1 MKKQNIL
8 RLMYILSEKKIEKMI
23 IQLVKVDSKEN
34 VADILTKALS
44 SCHHEYFSGKLVL
57 INPFGR

>member
-1 MKKQNIL
+1 
-8 RLMYILSEKKIEKMI
+8 MYILSEKKIEKMI